1 MFVIDALNYAFSLG
15 AITIEDAVEM
25 VKKAVR
31 ILERAGKEFIFVFD
45 GKSDKYSSGKRVVW
59 VGFER
64 KADDWIINFVSKN
77 PEKRIVVITRD
88 KELAEKVKWISK
100 NVIVWDTEEFDR
112 YLRGLEGERET
123 KIYQKFEVETSKEGK
138 EMLENFNEEEFSG
151 AFQVKF
157 EESVERGKLKKKEEI
172 YPPTDMDFEEFSRKF
187 EEILRRFGKGL

>member
-25 VKKAVR
+25 VKKAVK

-59 VGFER
+59 VGLEK

-88 KELAEKVKWISK
+88 RDLAEKVKWISK

-112 YLRGLEGERET
+112 YLRGLEGEREA
-123 KIYQKFEVETSKEGK
+123 KIYKKFEVETSKEGK
-138 EMLENFNEEEFSG
+138 EMLENFNEEEFSR

-157 EESVERGKLKKKEEI
+157 EEKKKKEEI
-172 YPPTDMDFEEFSRKF
+172 YPPTDMDFDEFSRKF

>member
-1 MFVIDALNYAFSLG
+1 MFIIDALNYAFSLG
-15 AITIEDAVEM
+15 AITIEDAVEI
-25 VKKAVR
+25 VKKAVK

-45 GKSDKYSSGKRVVW
+45 GKSDKYSSGKNVVW
-59 VGFER
+59 VGLER
-64 KADDWIINFVSKN
+64 KADDWIINFVSRN

-88 KELAEKVKWISK
+88 RDLAEKVKWISK

-112 YLRGLEGERET
+112 YLRGLEGEREA
-123 KIYQKFEVETSKEGK
+123 KIYKKFEVETSKEGK
-138 EMLENFNEEEFSG
+138 EMLENFNEEEFSR

-157 EESVERGKLKKKEEI
+157 EERVERGKEI

>member
-77 PEKRIVVITRD
+77 SEKRIVVITRD
-88 KELAEKVKWISK
+88 RDLEEKVKWISK
-100 NVIVWDTEEFDR
+100 NVIVWDTEEFER
-112 YLRGLEGERET
+112 YLRGLEGEREA
-123 KIYQKFEVETSKEGK
+123 KIYKKFEVETSKEGK

-157 EESVERGKLKKKEEI
+157 EERVERGKFKKKEEI
-172 YPPTDMDFEEFSRKF
+172 YPPTDMNFEEFSRKF

>member
-157 EESVERGKLKKKEEI
+157 EERVERGKL

>member
-88 KELAEKVKWISK
+88 RDLAEKVKWISK

-112 YLRGLEGERET
+112 YLRGLEDERET

-138 EMLENFNEEEFSG
+138 EMLENFNEEEFLR

-157 EESVERGKLKKKEEI
+157 EERVKGGKLKKKEEI

>member
-77 PEKRIVVITRD
+77 SEKRIVVITRD
-88 KELAEKVKWISK
+88 RDLAEKVKWISK

-123 KIYQKFEVETSKEGK
+123 KIYKKFEVETSKEGK
-138 EMLENFNEEEFSG
+138 GMLENFNEEEFSG

-157 EESVERGKLKKKEEI
+157 EERVERRKEI
-172 YPPTDMDFEEFSRKF
+172 YPPKDMDFEEFSRKF

>member
-15 AITIEDAVEM
+15 AITIEDAVEI

-31 ILERAGKEFIFVFD
+31 ILERARKEFIFVFD

-59 VGFER
+59 VGLEK

-88 KELAEKVKWISK
+88 RDLAEKVKWISK

-112 YLRGLEGERET
+112 YLRGLEGEREV
-123 KIYQKFEVETSKEGK
+123 KIYKKFEVETSKEGK

-157 EESVERGKLKKKEEI
+157 EEKKKEEI
-172 YPPTDMDFEEFSRKF
+172 YLPTDMDLEEFSRKF

>member
-151 AFQVKF
+151 VFQVKF
-157 EESVERGKLKKKEEI
+157 EERVERGKLKKKEEI

-187 EEILRRFGKGL
+187 EEILRRLGKGL

>member
-15 AITIEDAVEM
+15 AITIEDAVEI

-59 VGFER
+59 VGLEK

-77 PEKRIVVITRD
+77 QEKRIVVITRD
-88 KELAEKVKWISK
+88 RDLAEKVKWISK

-112 YLRGLEGERET
+112 YLRGLEGEREA
-123 KIYQKFEVETSKEGK
+123 KVYKKFEVETSKEGK
-138 EMLENFNEEEFSG
+138 EMLENFNEEEFLG

-157 EESVERGKLKKKEEI
+157 EERVERRKLKKKEEI